1 MHTNLPPLCILGPC
15 FGGGPLFLRVHHH
28 RTQRISSLG
37 HRLGIVREFL
47 VNRHPRRRGHRRAS
61 SSTHPV
67 STPRLVQRTP
77 DLVEASTL
85 SEVAAHAVGVTTPLP
100 GAAPLL
106 APWPQPCTS
115 SQRHRKRRFTLALA
129 HRTTSWA
136 HDRVAGLC
144 WHPSPGPPA
153 PLASSAGRSHA
164 AAHSRRTR
172 RRAPAPLLPSATATA
187 DARHSRARAGIRP
200 AADAWPSTSR
210 RVRVPRGL
218 VDGVGRVLD

>member
-1 MHTNLPPLCILGPC
+1 MNA
-15 FGGGPLFLRVHHH
+15 
-28 RTQRISSLG
+28 
-37 HRLGIVREFL
+37 
-47 VNRHPRRRGHRRAS
+47 HPRRRGHRRAS

-67 STPRLVQRTP
+67 STPHLVQRTP

-115 SQRHRKRRFTLALA
+115 SQRHRNRRFTLALA
-129 HRTTSWA
+129 RRTTSWA

-144 WHPSPGPPA
+144 WHLSPGPPA

-164 AAHSRRTR
+164 AAHSRRAR
-172 RRAPAPLLPSATATA
+172 APSAAGACSLAPFRACHGRRAPLPCSR
-187 DARHSRARAGIRP
+187 RHTSPSRCVVFYESSRSRASRACRRRRSCARLKVSTP
-200 AADAWPSTSR
+200 ATMGCDEFTTDSQPD
-210 RVRVPRGL
+210 RGSPPHYP
-218 VDGVGRVLD
+218 